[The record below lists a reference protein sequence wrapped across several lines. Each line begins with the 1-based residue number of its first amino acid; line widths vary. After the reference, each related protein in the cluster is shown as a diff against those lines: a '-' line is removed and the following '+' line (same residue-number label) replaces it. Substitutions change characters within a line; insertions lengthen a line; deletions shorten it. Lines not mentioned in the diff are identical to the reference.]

1 MKRSTF
7 ARKAPAREV
16 RDRSDEFKSFVPQ
29 RPRAVMATA
38 VTLATAAP
46 VVIEK
51 TEGFY
56 SEAWRRAVA
65 ALPCVLC
72 GRFGE
77 TQCAHRN
84 EGKAGGR
91 KLMDDC
97 WTAALCVACHSEID
111 QGSKL
116 TREERRSRMDAAI
129 LLTLRELARVGAIAP
144 TGRS

>member
-7 ARKAPAREV
+7 ARKAPVREV

-29 RPRAVMATA
+29 RPRAVMATP
-38 VTLATAAP
+38 LALTSEAP
-46 VVIEK
+46 VQLGK
-51 TEGFY
+51 AEGFY

-72 GRFGE
+72 GRFGQ

-129 LLTLRELARVGAIAP
+129 LLTLRELARSGAVIP
-144 TGRS
+144 KG